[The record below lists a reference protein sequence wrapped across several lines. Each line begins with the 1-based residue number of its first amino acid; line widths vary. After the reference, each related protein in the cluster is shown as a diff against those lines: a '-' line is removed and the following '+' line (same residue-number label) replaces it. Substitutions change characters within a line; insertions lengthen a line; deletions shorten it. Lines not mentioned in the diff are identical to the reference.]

1 MSFKMNA
8 LPEAGRSEFSATG
21 LQRMSIS
28 KVSLGLSKANNEQ
41 LTVEFKVDEDGS
53 TLREF
58 YQISDSNFMM
68 YKLRRLVEA
77 VDLQLGDA
85 EITLQDLSKMIPTGT
100 TLAGYL
106 KVNENGYAA
115 IDYSDRVGDGLG
127 LVLEAEAFGIPEVPV
142 TAAPETANDGP
153 VLDITSDDLPFNGPV
168 GETPTQLDKEIEKKI
183 ESVNEDF

>member
-142 TAAPETANDGP
+142 TNDEP
-153 VLDITSDDLPFNGPV
+153 VLNITSDDLPFNGPV